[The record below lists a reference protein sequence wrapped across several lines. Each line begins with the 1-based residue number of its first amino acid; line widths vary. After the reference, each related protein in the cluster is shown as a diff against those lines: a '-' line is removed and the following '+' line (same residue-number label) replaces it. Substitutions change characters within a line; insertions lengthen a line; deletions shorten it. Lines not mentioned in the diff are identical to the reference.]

1 MQHDCSLDLNN
12 KKADRITW
20 MSILA
25 VYILLKIKEREKKK
39 NDERARRNILVKTN
53 EMTGVILQI
62 TSSYAQ
68 LI

>member
-25 VYILLKIKEREKKK
+25 VYILLKIKEREKKTMREH
-39 NDERARRNILVKTN
+39 DAIFW
-53 EMTGVILQI
+53 
-62 TSSYAQ
+62 
-68 LI
+68 